1 MRKRVALVA
10 PLAAALSISSAG
22 QPAQKRPPVEAPHEE
37 RFAPVQMTYEVV
49 ASHPHDR
56 EAFTQ
61 GLVYRHGTLYEST
74 GLNGRSS
81 LREVDLETGAVRR
94 RVDVDERYFA
104 EGLAEFG
111 GRLFQ
116 LTWQSQRAFVYDASS
131 FSAAG
136 SFGYEGE
143 GWGLT
148 DDGHSLIMSDGTNVI
163 RFLDPET
170 FAVRRTIQVSSAGA
184 PVTNIN
190 ELEYIDGL
198 IYANVW
204 LTNTILKID
213 PQTGWVSAT
222 IDMRG
227 LLPPDSGSVDVLNG
241 IAYDADGK
249 RIFVTGKLWPRLFEV
264 RFVPK
269 NR

>member
-1 MRKRVALVA
+1 MRRRIALAA
-10 PLAAALSISSAG
+10 PLAAALSITSAG
-22 QPAQKRPPVEAPHEE
+22 QPAQKRAPVDVPHEE
-37 RFAPVQMTYEVV
+37 RYAPVQMTYEVV

-56 EAFTQ
+56 NAFTQ

-81 LREVDLETGAVRR
+81 LRVVDLETGDVRR
-94 RVDVDERYFA
+94 QVSVDEQYFA

-111 GRLFQ
+111 GRLYQ
-116 LTWQSQRAFVYDASS
+116 LTWQHQRAFVYDAASLAVTGG
-131 FSAAG
+131 FR
-136 SFGYEGE
+136 YEGE
-143 GWGLT
+143 GWGLA

-170 FAVRRTIQVSSAGA
+170 FAVRRTIQVSKSGE
-184 PVTNIN
+184 PVTNVN
-190 ELEYIDGL
+190 ELEYIDGQ

-204 LTNTILKID
+204 LTNTIVRID
-213 PQTGWVSAT
+213 PRTGWVKAT

-227 LLPPDSGSVDVLNG
+227 LLPPDSGDVDVLNG
-241 IAYDADGK
+241 IAYDAERG

-269 NR
+269 PR